1 MWRGLNFDVCLKYCS
16 YRQNYFS
23 LQLVDNAVPTIFS
36 FTFEKKKRECT
47 EKRNVIPIKQE
58 NCIHKPPE
66 FYHLVYHFIIYQ
78 FIIYL
83 LSSSSKERSILK
95 WVWDQPFVINHS
107 EWFHSPERS
116 FFIKELF
123 LYIFFAY
130 KANVLY
136 SGVPMFKTKR
146 NTQEELIQNINRT
159 RFVCEMWTFI

>member
-23 LQLVDNAVPTIFS
+23 LLTGEKLVDNSVPTIFS

-58 NCIHKPPE
+58 NCIYKPPE
-66 FYHLVYHFIIYQ
+66 FYHLV
-78 FIIYL
+78 L
-83 LSSSSKERSILK
+83 ERSILK

-116 FFIKELF
+116 LLLKSFFFIFSLHIRLMTCTVEYPCSKRRETR
-123 LYIFFAY
+123 
-130 KANVLY
+130 KKN
-136 SGVPMFKTKR
+136 SFKT
-146 NTQEELIQNINRT
+146 
-159 RFVCEMWTFI
+159 